1 MTDERNLREPIA
13 SRPFPGAARPSQDR
27 GRSVAREVEI
37 SRGRGGARCDLFDR
51 RSVREGRH
59 PRNEQRQGEKGTLA
73 PGKRATGKFSIPP
86 GIESFPQCLM
96 AEAVGQLAAWVAM
109 SHIGFRGR
117 PVAALATETRFAR
130 TANPGEEL
138 DLEGLAA
145 AYAVPGGSWLRC
157 NMVTTLDGAA
167 NGPDNRSGSINTEAD
182 HVVFELLRALSD
194 AVIVG
199 AGTIRVEGYSAIAV
213 SPELRPIRERA
224 GLADALPL
232 ITVSRAGFLPPTLS
246 GAPHGDVL
254 LATSASAP
262 GITAARSVLG
272 DDQVLVCGED
282 DVDLG
287 DLLGQLH
294 ARGWTRLLT
303 EGGPRLTASF
313 LASGLLDELC
323 FTIAPRLVGGDHPRP
338 VGSDAAPL
346 DLDLE
351 LAVLV
356 EEAGTLMGRWLTRR

>member
-1 MTDERNLREPIA
+1 MRLLV
-13 SRPFPGAARPSQDR
+13 PGA
-27 GRSVAREVEI
+27 
-37 SRGRGGARCDLFDR
+37 
-51 RSVREGRH
+51 
-59 PRNEQRQGEKGTLA
+59 
-73 PGKRATGKFSIPP
+73 TG
-86 GIESFPQCLM
+86 L
-96 AEAVGQLAAWVAM
+96 
-109 SHIGFRGR
+109 
-117 PVAALATETRFAR
+117 T
-130 TANPGEEL
+130 PGEEL

-145 AYAVPGGSWLRC
+145 AYAVPEDPWLRY

-199 AGTIRVEGYSAIAV
+199 AGTIRVEGYTAV
-213 SPELRPIRERA
+213 AVPPELQPIRERA
-224 GLADALPL
+224 ALADALPL
-232 ITVSRAGFLPPTLS
+232 VTVSRAGFLPPTLG
-246 GAPHGDVL
+246 GAPPGEVL

-262 GITAARSVLG
+262 GISDARSVLG
-272 DDQVLVCGED
+272 DDHVLLCGED

-313 LASGLLDELC
+313 LAAGLLDELC

-346 DLDLE
+346 ELQ

-356 EEAGTLMGRWLTRR
+356 EEAGTLMGRWFTRR

>member
-1 MTDERNLREPIA
+1 MRLLVPGDTDL
-13 SRPFPGAARPSQDR
+13 
-27 GRSVAREVEI
+27 
-37 SRGRGGARCDLFDR
+37 
-51 RSVREGRH
+51 
-59 PRNEQRQGEKGTLA
+59 T
-73 PGKRATGKFSIPP
+73 
-86 GIESFPQCLM
+86 
-96 AEAVGQLAAWVAM
+96 
-109 SHIGFRGR
+109 
-117 PVAALATETRFAR
+117 
-130 TANPGEEL
+130 PGEEL

-145 AYAVPGGSWLRC
+145 AYAVPSGSWLRC

-182 HVVFELLRALSD
+182 HVVFELLRTLSD

-213 SPELRPIRERA
+213 SPELRLIRERA
-224 GLADALPL
+224 GLAEGLPL
-232 ITVSRAGFLPPTLS
+232 VAVSRAGFLPPTLS
-246 GAPHGDVL
+246 GGPHGDVL

-262 GITAARSVLG
+262 GITDARSVLG

-303 EGGPRLTASF
+303 EGGPHLTASF
-313 LASGLLDELC
+313 LAAGLLDELC

-346 DLDLE
+346 DLE